1 MQLQS
6 PHNCTARRRTRTPR
20 TRTTRLTRHTCRRG
34 GQSRTPRYSR
44 HWPRHRHRNTTPT
57 NSRQRR
63 QRRTGALRARTR
75 PLPIQRLIQRPRRAI
90 HILPTDIRMQEIY
103 LSWVRIRILFIA
115 PGAEVVDPCYW
126 CGRVRGDE
134 IPVLVEQRHVRAW
147 IGDEGVEVG
156 GENGVPEG
164 AVAGVVVYWE
174 GGDSAD
180 VDSGYGEVGVR
191 ADCAV
196 GDGAGA
202 V

>member
-1 MQLQS
+1 
-6 PHNCTARRRTRTPR
+6 
-20 TRTTRLTRHTCRRG
+20 
-34 GQSRTPRYSR
+34 
-44 HWPRHRHRNTTPT
+44 
-57 NSRQRR
+57 
-63 QRRTGALRARTR
+63 
-75 PLPIQRLIQRPRRAI
+75 
-90 HILPTDIRMQEIY
+90 
-103 LSWVRIRILFIA
+103 LFIA
-115 PGAEVVDPCYW
+115 PGAEVVEPCYW

-202 V
+202 VFGDCGEEEGLACLLIYQYAILSRRNDIALTSC